1 MRRTGTTRR
10 GALTATGALA
20 LGAVLTGCGGGEDA
34 GSGSPAPSGART
46 AAEKAERTLRET
58 AVRDGALLL
67 ARYDRVAEAHPATA
81 AGLAPLR
88 AAVAEHGKALAP
100 PREKGAPK
108 QKDGSGEGG
117 PDKGAPAKDA
127 PSPRPGQVPAD
138 PKAAVKELAAAER
151 RRADAHAE
159 ALLTAGPELARLLA
173 SVAAAAAAHAY
184 LLTGLAEETP
194 A

>member
-20 LGAVLTGCGGGEDA
+20 LGAVLTGCGGDDEAA
-34 GSGSPAPSGART
+34 GRGKPAHSGARAAT
-46 AAEKAERTLRET
+46 ARAERTLREK

-67 ARYDRVAEAHPATA
+67 ARYDLVAEAHPATA

-100 PREKGAPK
+100 PRAKGGAEKAPPAAP
-108 QKDGSGEGG
+108 G
-117 PDKGAPAKDA
+117 PV
-127 PSPRPGQVPAD
+127 SAD
-138 PKAAVKELAAAER
+138 PKAAVRELATAER
-151 RRADAHAE
+151 RRADAHTE
-159 ALLTAGPELARLLA
+159 ALLSAGPELARLLA

-184 LLTGLAEETP
+184 LLTGLAKET
-194 A
+194 AA

>member
-20 LGAVLTGCGGGEDA
+20 LGAVLTGCGGDDEGA
-34 GSGSPAPSGART
+34 GGKRPAHSGARATT
-46 AAEKAERTLRET
+46 AKAEKALREK

-67 ARYDRVAEAHPATA
+67 ARYDLVAEAHPATA
-81 AGLAPLR
+81 AGLVPLR

-100 PREKGAPK
+100 PRAKGEPKGDKAP
-108 QKDGSGEGG
+108 
-117 PDKGAPAKDA
+117 PAPAG
-127 PSPRPGQVPAD
+127 PVSAD
-138 PKAAVKELAAAER
+138 PKAAVRELAAAER
-151 RRADAHAE
+151 RRADAHTE

-184 LLTGLAEETP
+184 LLTELAEET
-194 A
+194 AA

>member
-20 LGAVLTGCGGGEDA
+20 LGAVLTGCGGDDDGA
-34 GSGSPAPSGART
+34 GGKQPAHSGARATT
-46 AAEKAERTLRET
+46 AKAEKTLREK

-67 ARYDRVAEAHPATA
+67 AQYDLVAEAHPATA
-81 AGLAPLR
+81 AGLVPLR

-100 PREKGAPK
+100 PRAKGEPKGDKAP
-108 QKDGSGEGG
+108 
-117 PDKGAPAKDA
+117 PAPAG
-127 PSPRPGQVPAD
+127 PVSAD
-138 PKAAVKELAAAER
+138 PKAAVRELAAAER
-151 RRADAHAE
+151 RRADAHTE

-184 LLTGLAEETP
+184 LLTELAEET
-194 A
+194 AV

>member
-20 LGAVLTGCGGGEDA
+20 LGAVLTGCGGDDEGA
-34 GSGSPAPSGART
+34 GGKQPARAAT
-46 AAEKAERTLRET
+46 AKAEKALREK

-67 ARYDRVAEAHPATA
+67 ARYDLVAEAHPATA
-81 AGLAPLR
+81 AGLVPLR

-100 PREKGAPK
+100 PRAKGEPKGDKAP
-108 QKDGSGEGG
+108 
-117 PDKGAPAKDA
+117 PAPAG
-127 PSPRPGQVPAD
+127 PVSAD
-138 PKAAVKELAAAER
+138 PKAAVRELAAAER
-151 RRADAHAE
+151 RRADAHTE

-184 LLTGLAEETP
+184 LLTELAEET
-194 A
+194 AV

>member
-20 LGAVLTGCGGGEDA
+20 LGAVLTGCGGGDGA
-34 GSGSPAPSGART
+34 ADGGKPAHSGAR
-46 AAEKAERTLRET
+46 AAAAKTERTLREK

-67 ARYDRVAEAHPATA
+67 ARYDLVAGAHPATA

-88 AAVAEHGKALAP
+88 AAVREHGKALAP
-100 PREKGAPK
+100 PGAKGAPK
-108 QKDGSGEGG
+108 
-117 PDKGAPAKDA
+117 ADA
-127 PSPRPGQVPAD
+127 PPAAPGPVSTD

-151 RRADAHAE
+151 RRTDAYAE

-184 LLTGLAEETP
+184 LLTELAEET
-194 A
+194 AA

>member
-20 LGAVLTGCGGGEDA
+20 LGAVLTGCGGDDEDA
-34 GSGSPAPSGART
+34 GGKRPAHSGARAT
-46 AAEKAERTLRET
+46 SAKAEKALREK

-67 ARYDRVAEAHPATA
+67 AWYDLVAEAHPATA
-81 AGLAPLR
+81 AGLVPLR

-100 PREKGAPK
+100 PRAKGEPKKGAPK
-108 QKDGSGEGG
+108 GDDA
-117 PDKGAPAKDA
+117 PPAPAG
-127 PSPRPGQVPAD
+127 PVSAD
-138 PKAAVKELAAAER
+138 PKAAVRELAAAER
-151 RRADAHAE
+151 RRADAHTE

-184 LLTGLAEETP
+184 LLTELAEET
-194 A
+194 AV

>member
-20 LGAVLTGCGGGEDA
+20 LGAVLTGCGGDDEGA
-34 GSGSPAPSGART
+34 GGKQPARAAT
-46 AAEKAERTLRET
+46 AKAEKALREK

-67 ARYDRVAEAHPATA
+67 ARYDLVAEAHPATA
-81 AGLAPLR
+81 AGLEPLR

-100 PREKGAPK
+100 PRAKGEPKGDKAP
-108 QKDGSGEGG
+108 
-117 PDKGAPAKDA
+117 PAPAG
-127 PSPRPGQVPAD
+127 PVSAD
-138 PKAAVKELAAAER
+138 PKAAVRELAAAER
-151 RRADAHAE
+151 RRADAHTE

-184 LLTGLAEETP
+184 LLTELAEET
-194 A
+194 AV

>member
-20 LGAVLTGCGGGEDA
+20 LGAVLTGCGGGGEEAA
-34 GSGSPAPSGART
+34 GGGPAHSGARGS
-46 AAEKAERTLRET
+46 AEKAERRLRET
-58 AVRDGALLL
+58 AARDGALLL
-67 ARYDRVAEAHPATA
+67 ARYDRVAEVHPATA

-100 PREKGAPK
+100 PRAKDAPK
-108 QKDGSGEGG
+108 KDGKDGSG
-117 PDKGAPAKDA
+117 KGAPAKDV
-127 PSPRPGQVPAD
+127 PPPDPGPVPAA

>member
-20 LGAVLTGCGGGEDA
+20 LGAVLTGCGGDDDGA
-34 GSGSPAPSGART
+34 GGKQPAHSGARATT
-46 AAEKAERTLRET
+46 AKAEKTLREK

-67 ARYDRVAEAHPATA
+67 AQYDLVAEAHPTTA
-81 AGLAPLR
+81 AGLVPLR

-100 PREKGAPK
+100 PRAKGDKAP
-108 QKDGSGEGG
+108 
-117 PDKGAPAKDA
+117 PAPAG
-127 PSPRPGQVPAD
+127 PVSAD
-138 PKAAVKELAAAER
+138 PKAAVRELAAAER
-151 RRADAHAE
+151 RRADAHTE

-184 LLTGLAEETP
+184 LLTELAEET
-194 A
+194 AV

>member
-20 LGAVLTGCGGGEDA
+20 LGAVLTGCGDGGEET
-34 GSGSPAPSGART
+34 GGGGPAHSGARA
-46 AAEKAERTLRET
+46 AAEKTERRLRET

-100 PREKGAPK
+100 PR
-108 QKDGSGEGG
+108 
-117 PDKGAPAKDA
+117 AKDA
-127 PSPRPGQVPAD
+127 PKKGGADGGPAAKGAPPPAPRSGSRPEGRAEGAGDGRAPPGRRARRGPAD
-138 PKAAVKELAAAER
+138 GLTPSWPGCWPRWLRPPR
-151 RRADAHAE
+151 RTR
-159 ALLTAGPELARLLA
+159 TC
-173 SVAAAAAAHAY
+173 
-184 LLTGLAEETP
+184 
-194 A
+194 